1 MDNKETKEVEVQ
13 EKKPKKQSIIAL
25 LIKRNKLG
33 FFILVF
39 FTLAANVFAW
49 FIYSQIVSSEISA
62 SVKSWNI
69 SMAGEHDG
77 VIEFTLED
85 LYPGMT
91 THSETV
97 ELSNNGDM
105 DATVTFTIHS
115 ITIMGETHSIE
126 DAEYL
131 DDPEALQDM
140 IDATYPFTL
149 TYTASTGVIQAETGV
164 MTLSFQVSW
173 PYDSGQD
180 DLDTYWG
187 EKAYEYQQAHPGED
201 MLTIV
206 LDVHVV
212 QATP

>member
-1 MDNKETKEVEVQ
+1 MDDKETKDVQVE
-13 EKKPKKQSIIAL
+13 EKKSKKQSIIAL

-85 LYPGMT
+85 LYPGMP

-105 DATVTFTIHS
+105 DATVSFTIHS

-126 DAEYL
+126 DTEYL
-131 DDPEALQDM
+131 DDPDALQAM
-140 IDATYPFTL
+140 IDSTYPFTL
-149 TYTASTGVIQAETGV
+149 TYNASSGVIQADNGV
-164 MTLSFQVSW
+164 MTLNFEVSW

-187 EKAYEYQQAHPGED
+187 EKAYEYQQAHPGD
-201 MLTIV
+201 KMLTIV

-212 QATP
+212 QAP

>member
-1 MDNKETKEVEVQ
+1 MDNELKDVEVHE
-13 EKKPKKQSIIAL
+13 EKKKQSIIGL

-49 FIYSQIVSSEISA
+49 FVYSQIVSSEISA

-77 VIEFTLED
+77 VIEFHLDD

-91 THSETV
+91 TYSETV

-126 DAEYL
+126 DAEFL
-131 DDPEALQDM
+131 DDPAALQDY
-140 IDATYPFTL
+140 IDSTYPFDV
-149 TYTASTGVIQAETGV
+149 TYTASSGVIQAENGV
-164 MTLSFQVSW
+164 MTLSFSVSW
-173 PYDSGQD
+173 AYESGDD

-187 EKAYEYQQAHPGED
+187 EKAYEYQQDHPDQE
-201 MLTIV
+201 MLTII
-206 LDVHVV
+206 LDVNVV
-212 QATP
+212 QANP